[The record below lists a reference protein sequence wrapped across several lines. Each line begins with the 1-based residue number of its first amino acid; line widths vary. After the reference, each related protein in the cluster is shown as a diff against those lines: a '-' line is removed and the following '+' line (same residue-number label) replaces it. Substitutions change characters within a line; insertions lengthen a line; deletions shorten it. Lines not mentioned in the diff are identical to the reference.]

1 MKIKSQKDFLS
12 GLMFVAI
19 GSVFAV
25 AATHHEIGRGGNL
38 GPGFFPI
45 TLGIILAIL
54 GSIITFKSLGHEVDE
69 NEKIGAIAWR
79 PLIFIILANL
89 LFGVFLGGLPAIGLP
104 SMGLVIS
111 IFALT
116 IVASYAS
123 DEFNFKHSLVLAT
136 ILCLI
141 SYVAFILLLKLR
153 LPVWPAIGA

>member
-12 GLMFVAI
+12 GLMFVVL
-19 GSVFAV
+19 GCVFAI
-25 AATHHEIGRGGNL
+25 AARHHELGRGGNL
-38 GPGFFPI
+38 GPGFFPM

-54 GSIITFKSLGHEVDE
+54 GGVITFKALGHEVDE
-69 NEKIGAIAWR
+69 NEKIGTIAWR

-89 LFGVFLGGLPAIGLP
+89 LFGLFLGGLPAVGLP

-123 DEFNFKHSLVLAT
+123 DEFSLKHSLILAT

-153 LPVWPAIGA
+153 IPVWPAIGA